1 MNTTKKY
8 NKLFHAFRLL
18 LCLLLVELNHFHV
31 INIITFMASAL
42 SISSDQRN
50 DLLLLYYQEYY
61 LSLIEIVNM
70 KKASLTIVE
79 RDSNNDC
86 AVNPRSSQ

>member
-1 MNTTKKY
+1 
-8 NKLFHAFRLL
+8 
-18 LCLLLVELNHFHV
+18 
-31 INIITFMASAL
+31 MASAL